1 MQFQESVKVCLSKYA
16 DFTGTASRSEY
27 WWFAL
32 AVFLVSLAASTISQT
47 LGALFSLAVLL
58 PSLAAGAR
66 RLHDTGRTAWW
77 LLIGLVPLVGLI
89 VLLVLL
95 AQPGTSRAADILTTN

>member
-1 MQFQESVKVCLSKYA
+1 MKFEESVKVCFSKYA

-32 AVFLVSLAASTISQT
+32 AIFLGSAAASTVNQT

-58 PSLAAGAR
+58 PSLAAAAR
-66 RLHDTGRTAWW
+66 RLRDTGRTAWW
-77 LLIGLVPLVGLI
+77 LLIGLVPLLGLI
-89 VLLVLL
+89 VLIVLL
-95 AQPGTSRAADILTTN
+95 AQPSSTRAEALLTAG